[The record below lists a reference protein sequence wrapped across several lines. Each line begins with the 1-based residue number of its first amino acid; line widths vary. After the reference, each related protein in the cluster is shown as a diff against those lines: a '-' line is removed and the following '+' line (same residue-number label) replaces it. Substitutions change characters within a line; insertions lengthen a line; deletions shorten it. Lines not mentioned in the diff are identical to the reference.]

1 MTDLFNYLVSLLEN
15 SPIRL
20 QWIYS
25 VLLVL
30 AVLIIRQI
38 LLQLNFRRH
47 PEMEIEDKR
56 RAVVVSRK
64 LGFIAC
70 ITC

>member
-1 MTDLFNYLVSLLEN
+1 MTDFFNYFSSLLEN

-30 AVLIIRQI
+30 GVLITRQV

-47 PEMEIEDKR
+47 PEMEIED
-56 RAVVVSRK
+56 
-64 LGFIAC
+64 
-70 ITC
+70 